1 MYNGAMDIRPIG
13 LFDSGVGGLS
23 VLREVKKLLPRENYI
38 FIADQKNIP
47 YGGKTPAQIRLLTS
61 RIVKYLI
68 GKRVKMIVVACNTAT
83 CHAIEFLRK
92 KYPSVTFVGTVPA
105 IKPAA
110 RLSRN
115 KSITILSTPATARSS
130 YLKNLIRQNAAGA
143 KIANIGCAE
152 LENLVEEGQINSPEI
167 KALIKKYLQKAARF
181 KPDYIVLGCTH
192 YPFLKTTIK
201 RLCPLRTKL
210 IDSGQAIARR
220 AKDLLRT
227 SGIENG
233 RKASVVYFTTG
244 NPGKFS
250 EAASRLLKTKIK
262 AKKLKI

>member
-1 MYNGAMDIRPIG
+1 M
-13 LFDSGVGGLS
+13 S
-23 VLREVKKLLPRENYI
+23 VLHEIKKLLPRENYI
-38 FIADQKNIP
+38 FVADQKNVP

-61 RIVKYLI
+61 GVVKYLI
-68 GKRVKMIVVACNTAT
+68 GKRAKMVVAACNTAT
-83 CHAIEFLRK
+83 CYAIEFLRK

-115 KSITILSTPATARSS
+115 KSIAVLSTPATAKSS
-130 YLKNLIRQNAAGA
+130 YLKNLIRQNATGV
-143 KIANIGCAE
+143 KIANIGCPE

-167 KALIKKYLQKAARF
+167 KALVSKYLQKAARS
-181 KPDYIVLGCTH
+181 KPDCIVLGCTH

-201 RLCPLRTKL
+201 QLSPFRAEI
-210 IDSGQAIARR
+210 IDSGKAIARR
-220 AKDLLRT
+220 VKDLLRT

-233 RKASVVYFTTG
+233 RRGSVVYFTTG
-244 NPGKFS
+244 DPVKFS
-250 EAASRLLKTKIK
+250 EAASRLLKTRVR